1 MRSSFILKLWGEN
14 ANEGTG
20 AHSLTKPGLIKSS
33 FSFMSLV
40 SPGVLSRT
48 DLVQAAYGII
58 LLRTFNYTHQ
68 REVRSQNKVAALKML
83 CLSSCLCH
91 ISLPLVYRHSATTT
105 ISLVLCQILTVKG
118 DFFWMTGPL
127 YRDTI
132 WFHKLVLHLLFV
144 IYFLR
149 NHQ

>member
-1 MRSSFILKLWGEN
+1 MKLWGEN

-20 AHSLTKPGLIKSS
+20 AHSRTKPGLIKSS

-58 LLRTFNYTHQ
+58 LLRTFNCTHQ

-83 CLSSCLCH
+83 RLPSCLCH

-105 ISLVLCQILTVKG
+105 ISLK
-118 DFFWMTGPL
+118 
-127 YRDTI
+127 
-132 WFHKLVLHLLFV
+132 
-144 IYFLR
+144 
-149 NHQ
+149 